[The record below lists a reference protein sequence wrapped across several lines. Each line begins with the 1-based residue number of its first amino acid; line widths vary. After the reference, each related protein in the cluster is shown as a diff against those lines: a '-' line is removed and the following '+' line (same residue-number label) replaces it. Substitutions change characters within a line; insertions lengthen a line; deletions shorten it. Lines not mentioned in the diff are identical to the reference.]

1 MCMLCLTLLEA
12 LFLILVKTVK
22 EFLPGML
29 AHNHGH
35 IVSINSML
43 GLMGLG
49 GAADYSASK
58 FGALGFME
66 SLKLELIREGKDG
79 IHTTTVHPYH
89 IDTDMFAG
97 VKAR

>member
-1 MCMLCLTLLEA
+1 MLKA

-29 AHNHGH
+29 TRNHGH

-66 SLKLELIREGKDG
+66 SLKMELIREGKDG

-89 IDTDMFAG
+89 IDTDMFEG